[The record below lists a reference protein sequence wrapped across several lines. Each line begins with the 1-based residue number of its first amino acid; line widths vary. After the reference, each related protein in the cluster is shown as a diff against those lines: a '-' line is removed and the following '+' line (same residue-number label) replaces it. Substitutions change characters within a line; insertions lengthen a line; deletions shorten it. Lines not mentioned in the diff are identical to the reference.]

1 MELADATNTNR
12 KFGKPRDLLCALTP
26 NKGPTSELANLNHA
40 LVRPKQLTGVQWR
53 SKDGLC
59 LASRRTAGPSAA
71 PDFLSITVASVNFM
85 RLSLRRAAY
94 VAAGRAVK

>member
-59 LASRRTAGPSAA
+59 LASRRRAGPSATLGMTKWGGA
-71 PDFLSITVASVNFM
+71 LPYNVVAM
-85 RLSLRRAAY
+85 D
-94 VAAGRAVK
+94 G